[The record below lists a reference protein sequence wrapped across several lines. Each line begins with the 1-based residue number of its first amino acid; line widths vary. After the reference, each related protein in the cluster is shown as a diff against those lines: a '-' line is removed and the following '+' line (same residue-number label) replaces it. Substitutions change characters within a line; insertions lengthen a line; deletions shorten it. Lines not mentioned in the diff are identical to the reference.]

1 MIHMKKLTILA
12 LTILMAVPLTAQE
25 NTRAISDK
33 EIIKKGWNF
42 GPLPVVGFDSD
53 LGFQYGLCCDIFNYG
68 DGTHYPSY
76 DYKVNVEASTYTKG
90 SSVLRCYGDFKTLI
104 PDGKLFFDITY
115 FNAPKFEF
123 YGFNGFASP
132 YIPDVVYY
140 RLASVDGPSSLSGSP
155 VPDGKKSAFNWMS
168 RNQFR
173 AVVSMQKK
181 ISGALNWTAGLA
193 YYNIKTGAINRDK
206 LAGNDEEKQQW
217 YDSQYTLYELYRG
230 YRAGLIAPE
239 EAEGG
244 NVTQLKAGITYD
256 TRNHDSDPTR
266 GINIEATFYYAPDFL
281 DRTDTYNHTNGG
293 IVFMGSQYVPVVG
306 DKLTFAYRLGAQYTL
321 FGNVPF
327 YFCNN
332 MNTMFFRKMYT
343 EGLGGNASVRGIH
356 RNGVIGDGFA
366 LLNAELRWRIV
377 EFRFINQNWG
387 FAVNP
392 FFDCGQVIKPHN
404 LQAQKT
410 ALNAPFLY
418 SGEDEHLHCTA
429 GSGIKLVMNHNMVI
443 SFEAAKAFSANDGTG
458 LWTNIG
464 FNYLF

>member
-1 MIHMKKLTILA
+1 MRKITSTTLLA
-12 LTILMAVPLTAQE
+12 FAILMAMPLAAQE
-25 NTRAISDK
+25 STRSISDK
-33 EIIKKGWNF
+33 EIIKTGWNI
-42 GPLPVVGFDSD
+42 GILPVIGYDSD
-53 LGFQYGLCCDIFNYG
+53 LGFQYGICSDIFNYG
-68 DGTHYPSY
+68 DGTRYPSY
-76 DYKVNVEASTYTKG
+76 GYKVNLEASTYTKG

-104 PDGKLFFDITY
+104 PDGKLFFDVTY

-123 YGFNGFASP
+123 YGFNGF
-132 YIPDVVYY
+132 
-140 RLASVDGPSSLSGSP
+140 SSLYVPETAFTKINNPVSSQMYNELP
-155 VPDGKKSAFNWMS
+155 VPEGRKSAFNWIS

-181 ISGALNWTAGLA
+181 ISGGLNWAAGLA
-193 YYNIKTGAINRDK
+193 YYNIRTGDINRDK
-206 LAGNDEEKQQW
+206 LAGDDAEKKEW
-217 YDSQYTLYELYRG
+217 YANQLTLYNLYNQFG
-230 YRAGLIAPE
+230 MIAPE

-244 NVTQLKAGITYD
+244 NVTQLKAGLTYD
-256 TRNHDSDPTR
+256 TRDHDSDPTR
-266 GINIEATFYYAPDFL
+266 GVNIEATFYYAPDIL

-293 IVFMGSQYVPVVG
+293 ILFMGSHYVPVVG
-306 DKLTFAYRLGAQYTL
+306 DKLTLAYRLGAQYTL

-392 FFDCGQVIKPHN
+392 FFDCGQVIKPHK
-404 LQAQKT
+404 LDVQKQS
-410 ALNAPFLY
+410 LSPVFY
-418 SGEDEHLHCTA
+418 SGEAEHLQCTA
-429 GSGIKLVMNHNMVI
+429 GCGLKLVMNHNMVV
-443 SFEAAKAFSANDGTG
+443 SFEAAKAFSVNDGTG